1 MAFTVNA
8 DPDARFNLE
17 TLTQRWAPDGDP
29 AKLNELQGDDE
40 MTAHPRSVLMDI
52 SAVVPV
58 GNGRLL
64 LCTLQGINL
73 WVHRTHVQ
81 LGEAVATVTG

>member
-1 MAFTVNA
+1 
-8 DPDARFNLE
+8 
-17 TLTQRWAPDGDP
+17 
-29 AKLNELQGDDE
+29 